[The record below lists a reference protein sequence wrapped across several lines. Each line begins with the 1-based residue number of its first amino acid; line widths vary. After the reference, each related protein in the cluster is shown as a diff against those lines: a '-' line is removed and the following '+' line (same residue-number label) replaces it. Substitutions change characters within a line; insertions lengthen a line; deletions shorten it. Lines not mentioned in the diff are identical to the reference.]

1 VTRPDPIA
9 PPLYDDRVLRIEP
22 GSVLVTVG
30 SSGSGKTDWAERNF
44 RPEQVLGMDRLRRLV
59 SGTDTDDGATAEAFD
74 VLLRILEPRA
84 RRGLTTVLDG
94 TFLEPEARARI
105 LEICRRHGRPAVAVC
120 FHIPAELAQYRNR
133 AGSKPLGGKQLRAQ
147 VARVREFTA
156 AHVGAG
162 PGEGWSRVVFFGDVD
177 TDLLPVIR
185 FTLPPPLP
193 YAGPFDVIGD
203 VHGCLAE
210 LDLLLDRLG
219 YRAPNDTGAR
229 IHPQGRIAVLVGDFA
244 DRGPESAGVFRR
256 VMAMH
261 ARGSALAVPGNHC
274 IKLLHYL
281 RGNHV
286 DVRSG
291 LGDTLRDLDRAG
303 QPFRERVRDFL
314 GSLPRHLILA
324 GGRLVVFHAALPRD
338 RVGRDDQATEAQ
350 IIYGVAG
357 HTGRGG
363 VHQPQTGWTSTWT
376 PGVDEPV
383 AVYGHEPVP
392 EPLRADNTINIDG
405 GCVYGGYLAAFRWPE
420 RDFVYVSAL
429 RTYSENPRV
438 DWRGAPRV

>member
-1 VTRPDPIA
+1 VSTAEQPHPPIHT
-9 PPLYDDRVLRIEP
+9 DRVLRVQP

-30 SSGSGKTDWAERNF
+30 SSGSGKSDWAERNF
-44 RPEQVLGMDRLRRLV
+44 RPHEVLGMDRLRRLV
-59 SGTDTDDGATAEAFD
+59 AGTETDESATPEAFD
-74 VLLRILEPRA
+74 VLLRLLDSRA

-94 TFLEPEARARI
+94 TFLDPGARARV
-105 LEICRRHGRPAVAVC
+105 LEVIRRHGRPAVAVC

-133 AGSKPLGGKQLRAQ
+133 AGRKPLGGKQLRAQ
-147 VARVREFTA
+147 VERVREFTA
-156 AHVGAG
+156 AHLGG
-162 PGEGWSRVVFFGDVD
+162 RNDEGWSGVVFFGDVD
-177 TDLLPVIR
+177 PDLLPVVR
-185 FTLPPPLP
+185 YTLPPPLP
-193 YAGPFDVIGD
+193 FPGPFDVVGD
-203 VHGCLAE
+203 VHGCLEE

-219 YRAPNDTGAR
+219 YRAPNDAGER
-229 IHPQGRIAVLVGDFA
+229 VHPEGRIAVLVGDFG
-244 DRGPESAGVFRR
+244 DRGPDSAGVFRR

-303 QPFRERVRDFL
+303 QPFRERVREFL
-314 GSLPRHLILA
+314 GGLPRHLVLA
-324 GGRLVVFHAALPRD
+324 SGRLVVFHAALPRD
-338 RVGRDDQATEAQ
+338 RVGRDDEATEAQ

-357 HTGRGG
+357 RTGQGG
-363 VHQPQTGWTSTWT
+363 VHEPETGWTGTWT
-376 PGVDEPV
+376 PGEDEPL

-420 RDFVYVSAL
+420 RDFVFVSA
-429 RTYSENPRV
+429 RRVYADNPRV
-438 DWRGAPRV
+438 DWRGAPHG